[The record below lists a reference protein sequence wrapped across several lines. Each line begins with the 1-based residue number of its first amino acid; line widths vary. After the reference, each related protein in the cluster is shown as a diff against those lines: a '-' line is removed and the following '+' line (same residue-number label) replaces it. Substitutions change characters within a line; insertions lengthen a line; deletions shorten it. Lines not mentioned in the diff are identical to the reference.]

1 MNTQILKRADALIES
16 QFTDSGIAG
25 ASLLVMQGG
34 DTAYRKCYGKLSL
47 ETGEAMRE
55 DAIFRCYSM
64 TKPVTAAAVLLLIEQ
79 GKLHLADEV
88 CWYIPS
94 FANQNVLLED
104 GSLVPAKRNITILD
118 LLTMT
123 AGLVYPDASFP
134 AGKIMDE
141 AYAQIADKLAK
152 GTPTTTLEYCNMIG
166 SKPLAFQPGEKWL
179 YSTCADVLGGIVE
192 IISGKSFR
200 NFLKDEI
207 FTPLDMPDTDFYVPE
222 DKLSRLMGY
231 YQYDDAS
238 GKLQP
243 VQWQHLGLSYMWKQP
258 PAFESGG
265 AGLVSTVED
274 YSHFASMLLKGGT
287 YKGTRILGRKSIEFM
302 SASHLTEQQ
311 MKSYDWTALKG
322 YGYGCLVRTM
332 LSPTTAGMY
341 GSVGEFGWDGWA
353 GCYMM
358 VDPAEDLLMIY
369 VIQKAGGNGERAI
382 HMLRDIVYSALD

>member
-1 MNTQILKRADALIES
+1 MNIQNLKRADALIES

-25 ASLLVMQGG
+25 ASLLIMQGSE
-34 DTAYRKCYGKLSL
+34 TVYRKYYGKLNL

-64 TKPVTAAAVLLLIEQ
+64 TKPVTAVAILILIEQ

-94 FANQNVLLED
+94 FANQKVLLED
-104 GSLVPAKRNITILD
+104 GTLVSAKRNITILD

-141 AYAQIADKLAK
+141 AYAEIADKLVK
-152 GTPTTTLEYCNMIG
+152 GIPTTTLEYCNMIG
-166 SKPLAFQPGEKWL
+166 SKPLAFQPGEKWM

-200 NFLKDEI
+200 DFLKDEI
-207 FTPLDMPDTDFYVPE
+207 FLPLNMPDTDFYVPE
-222 DKLSRLMGY
+222 EKLSRLMGY
-231 YQYDDAS
+231 YEYNNDT

-243 VQWQHLGLSYMWKQP
+243 VQWQHLGLSYMWKQLP
-258 PAFESGG
+258 TFESGG

-287 YKGTRILGRKSIEFM
+287 YKGVRTLGRKSIEFM
-302 SASHLTEQQ
+302 SANHLTKQQ

-341 GSVGEFGWDGWA
+341 GSVGEFGWDGWS

-358 VDPAEDLLMIY
+358 IDPTEDLLMIY
-369 VIQKAGGNGERAI
+369 VIQKAGGNGERNI
-382 HMLRDIVYSALD
+382 HMLRNIVYSALD